1 MVLSTADGSSAETER
16 LRIDSTGIDV
26 TGGIAV
32 TGGDNSQLHLKGN
45 DTNPTAILLD
55 YNSGGATNR
64 TRIYNNAGDLTFLT
78 NNGDERARIT
88 STGNVG
94 IGTSSPNAKL
104 DVAGASG
111 ISVNNNYAHMGST
124 VSGAMAI
131 FGHNIKTD
139 SSSAN
144 VVTSA
149 NTGYHSSMMKMY
161 YNEGITFHSISTTA
175 TAGDT
180 FYAPGATN
188 ELVRIQNGGGISFN
202 GDTAS
207 ANALDDY
214 EEGTWTP
221 TIVGG
226 GAATLN
232 NVSSTYTKIGNRV
245 MITCYINIYPN
256 SDSNDFKLGGL
267 PYTNKS
273 NSWGASPVNTTGNNH
288 PNVCVRAQGHTGT
301 ILDFKNHETDSAF
314 NFNDWGNGAHLVFQ
328 LQYPIA

>member
-1 MVLSTADGSSAETER
+1 MTMIDG
-16 LRIDSTGIDV
+16 G
-26 TGGIAV
+26 
-32 TGGDNSQLHLKGN
+32 K
-45 DTNPTAILLD
+45 
-55 YNSGGATNR
+55 
-64 TRIYNNAGDLTFLT
+64 
-78 NNGDERARIT
+78 
-88 STGNVG
+88 VG
-94 IGTSSPNAKL
+94 IGTSSPTAKL
-104 DVAGASG
+104 E
-111 ISVNNNYAHMGST
+111 VNT
-124 VSGAMAI
+124 I
-131 FGHNIKTD
+131 D
-139 SSSAN
+139 Q
-144 VVTSA
+144 
-149 NTGYHSSMMKMY
+149 NTGNAEIKLRGGTPRLILDKTGTVDACLIDFDQDLAFRTFSGG
-161 YNEGITFHSISTTA
+161 NEK
-175 TAGDT
+175 
-180 FYAPGATN
+180 
-188 ELVRIQNGGGISFN
+188 LRILSGGGITFN